1 MTAELNSGQN
11 SRWATNLAVLLL
23 AAFFGIAFYSV
34 VYLQFQKFRTR
45 IADRT
50 DPDVNGNI
58 LLDFHATPE
67 ERNTFQTLILRLTNQ
82 SDGQKSILVQLN
94 AGFIQA
100 IELPARTS
108 KKFNLHLVEK
118 SNWRK
123 HNKLK
128 LKAESTEGWRLDR
141 AEIANYYGASK
152 GIIDLLILNKESAY
166 RAPGLV
172 WAGGVFVCL
181 LLAGLFLTEKRNL
194 TFLPRL
200 YFVLLFLIV
209 AVLFSALLLPL
220 VSKYR
225 LVFSLHTFLLFLA
238 SSCFPLL
245 PALLSSTATEQARDR
260 RLFFASLGV
269 IAILAFYLSS
279 MLHSL
284 DVYGDY
290 SSFLRLSE
298 KAVRRNPFLR
308 ERKDLRERLVTYE
321 SGYDG
326 MFMYF
331 ITYDPLLSRFSGNE
345 REYAKFIDFTPY
357 RYARIGF
364 PLLTKLFSLNKPDL
378 YPQTMVLLI
387 VFSHLIGAFF
397 LVKLLLHYQVHPLW
411 SLLYLSVPAFCVSLE
426 NALPESIACAFL
438 LAGVYFYVVNRVNAS
453 SICLAGSILVR
464 ETGAV
469 FLIVLIVLEAV
480 RRNRGRFLQ
489 LSAALIPY
497 ALWKIFLGT
506 RLADEYGVRAFT
518 GGGDVFNLPLTG
530 LIQLWSAILH
540 GTFARDA
547 SGAIFFSILIL
558 FIFIL
563 SFITLRQTKNPIT
576 ITFFCYASLAIC
588 LNYRKVW
595 LFVPNAERATYEVF
609 MFLVLAFVSTRDRQT
624 SRLSIAFL
632 ILFGLIF
639 IYDLFFLS
647 VSSSFRGG
655 FSLLFG

>member
-1 MTAELNSGQN
+1 MAVELKPEQN
-11 SRWATNLAVLLL
+11 SNWPKMLAVLLL
-23 AAFFGIAFYSV
+23 AAFFAIAFHSMV
-34 VYLQFQKFRTR
+34 NLQFQKFRTR

-50 DPDVNGNI
+50 DPDVHGNI
-58 LLDFHATPE
+58 LLDFQATPE

-82 SDGQKSILVQLN
+82 SDEQKSVFVQLN
-94 AGFIQA
+94 AGFVQA

-118 SNWRK
+118 SNWRR

-128 LKAESTEGWRLDR
+128 LKAESTDGWQLHR

-152 GIIDLLILNKESAY
+152 GIIDLLILNKGSSY
-166 RAPGLV
+166 QAPGLIWV
-172 WAGGVFVCL
+172 AGLFGIL
-181 LLAGLFLTEKRNL
+181 SLAGLYLMRKRSL
-194 TFLPRL
+194 VSLPRL
-200 YFVLLFLIV
+200 YLGLLFLIV
-209 AVLFSALLLPL
+209 AVLFSVFLLPM

-238 SSCFPLL
+238 FSYFPLL
-245 PALLSSTATEQARDR
+245 PALLSSEAMEQATDR

-269 IAILAFYLSS
+269 IAIFVFYLSS

-284 DVYGDY
+284 NLYGDY
-290 SSFLRLSE
+290 SSFLRLGE

-308 ERKDLRERLVTYE
+308 ERKDLRESLVTYE

-345 REYAKFIDFTPY
+345 REYAKFIDFPPY
-357 RYARIGF
+357 RFARIGF

-387 VFSHLIGAFF
+387 VFSHLIGGFF

-411 SLLYLSVPAFCVSLE
+411 SLLYLSLPAFCVSLE
-426 NALPESIACAFL
+426 NTLPESIACAFL

-469 FLIVLIVLEAV
+469 FLILLIVVEAV
-480 RRNRGRFLQ
+480 RRNWGRFLQ
-489 LSAALIPY
+489 LSAGLIPY

-506 RLADEYGVRAFT
+506 RLAEEYGVRAFI
-518 GGGDVFNLPLTG
+518 GGGDVFHLPLTG
-530 LIQLWSAILH
+530 LIQLWSAIQH
-540 GTFARDA
+540 GSFVGDA
-547 SGAIFFSILIL
+547 NGAIFFSILIL
-558 FIFIL
+558 SIFIL

-609 MFLVLAFVSTRDRQT
+609 VFLILAFVSTRDRQT
-624 SRLSIAFL
+624 SRLSIVYL
-632 ILFGLIF
+632 VLFGLIF

-655 FSLLFG
+655 FYLLFG